1 MLFVCRART
10 LLEVVIERVE
20 LRILGC
26 IEIAT
31 EIQKLNRGLS
41 RKLNWSI
48 EEAKH
53 GNMAVASW
61 LKNVSSKKDARCMNG
76 K

>member
-48 EEAKH
+48 EEVKY
-53 GNMAVASW
+53 GNMVVAAW
-61 LKNVSSKKDARCMNG
+61 LKTISLKKDTRRING